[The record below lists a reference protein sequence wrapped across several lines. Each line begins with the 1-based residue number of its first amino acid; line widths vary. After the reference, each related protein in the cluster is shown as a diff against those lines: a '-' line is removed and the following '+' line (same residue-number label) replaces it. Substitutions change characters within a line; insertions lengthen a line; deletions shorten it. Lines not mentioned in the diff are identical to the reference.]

1 MGRGSADRP
10 KSGVERRLFNSTKGA
25 PTGEPSLTVFG
36 WGIRE
41 PKPGSL
47 GDGDDYDSD
56 AIQLLE
62 IAIAGV
68 SEVVSGCTARLKK
81 IHLY

>member
-1 MGRGSADRP
+1 
-10 KSGVERRLFNSTKGA
+10 
-25 PTGEPSLTVFG
+25 VFG

-68 SEVVSGCTARLKK
+68 SEVVSGCTARLKT